1 MYQVIIVVHVLL
13 GMGIIGLVLM
23 QQGKGADAGAAFG
36 TGTSG
41 SVFGAQ
47 GSASFLSRT
56 TAIMATLFFITS
68 LTLAVLGSHREKT
81 KDLMSEPEVQQETMV
96 QPKSDEPQIPGETPP
111 MVPETPMNQTM
122 PMPAEGDGEQPK
134 TETMDAVKPE
144 AAAVEPMKD
153 EQSQAEKP
161 IEAPAS
167 AKEPVKTDVKSEK
180 KSAAKPAKQPAHKAT
195 KQKETK
201 TTSKN

>member
-81 KDLMSEPEVQQETMV
+81 KDLMSEPEVTQETMV
-96 QPKSDEPQIPGETPP
+96 QPKSDAPQIPVEAPP
-111 MVPETPMNQTM
+111 MVPEKPMDQTM
-122 PMPAEGDGEQPK
+122 PMPAESEPPK
-134 TETMDAVKPE
+134 SEMMDALKPE
-144 AAAVEPMKD
+144 AAAMEPAKA
-153 EQSQAEKP
+153 EPTQAENP
-161 IEAPAS
+161 VAAPA
-167 AKEPVKTDVKSEK
+167 AMKEPAKAEK
-180 KSAAKPAKQPAHKAT
+180 KSATKPAKQPAHKTT

>member
-81 KDLMSEPEVQQETMV
+81 KDLMSEPEVTQETMV
-96 QPKSDEPQIPGETPP
+96 QPNSDAPQIPVEAPP
-111 MVPETPMNQTM
+111 MVPEKPMDQTM
-122 PMPAEGDGEQPK
+122 PMPGESEPPK
-134 TETMDAVKPE
+134 SEMMDAVKPE
-144 AAAVEPMKD
+144 AAAMEPAKA
-153 EQSQAEKP
+153 EPTQAENP
-161 IEAPAS
+161 EAAPA
-167 AKEPVKTDVKSEK
+167 AMKEPAKAEK
-180 KSAAKPAKQPAHKAT
+180 KSATKPAKQPAHKTT

>member
-81 KDLMSEPEVQQETMV
+81 KDLMSEPEVQQETLV
-96 QPKSDEPQIPGETPP
+96 QPKPDEPQIPEETPP
-111 MVPETPMNQTM
+111 MVPETPMNQAV
-122 PMPAEGDGEQPK
+122 PMPAEGETPK

-144 AAAVEPMKD
+144 AAAMEPMKA
-153 EQSQAEKP
+153 EESQAEKP
-161 IEAPAS
+161 AEAPA
-167 AKEPVKTDVKSEK
+167 AAVKQPVKTEAKADK
-180 KSAAKPAKQPAHKAT
+180 KSAAKSAKQPVHKTA